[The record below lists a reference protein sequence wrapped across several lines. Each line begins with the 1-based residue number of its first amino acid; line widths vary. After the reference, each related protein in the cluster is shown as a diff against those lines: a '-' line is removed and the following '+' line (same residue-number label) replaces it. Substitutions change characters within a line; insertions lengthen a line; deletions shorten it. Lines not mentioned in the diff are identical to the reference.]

1 MTDDSPIKK
10 KKAKRD
16 KQTSLL
22 AYKNNPAQLNQVLS
36 SLYVGKRVLLTAAS
50 LYGCCVP
57 ASEEEMLF
65 QYHIGAVNSD
75 NRTATI
81 EYNNKCIKDGNHMFQ
96 SYPDQQDS
104 TIPNYD
110 LSTFAEDHKC
120 FLKHLGHGQK
130 IINNAKEAREKEE
143 KAAASQTL
151 SDISD
156 LKAKKVEQEISFYDI
171 IVDEFE
177 PTGEMQD
184 HVVLKGP
191 HAGKVI
197 KKQKWS

>member
-1 MTDDSPIKK
+1 MTDNSPVKK

-50 LYGCCVP
+50 LYGRHIP
-57 ASEEEMLF
+57 AGKEEMLF
-65 QYHIGAVNSD
+65 QYHIGAVNS
-75 NRTATI
+75 NNKTATI
-81 EYNNKCIKDGNHMFQ
+81 EYNDKCIKDGNHVFQ

-104 TIPNYD
+104 TIPNYN
-110 LSTFAEDHKC
+110 LSTFAEDHKR

-130 IINNAKEAREKEE
+130 IINDAKEAREKEE

-156 LKAKKVEQEISFYDI
+156 LKAKVKQDISFYSI

-177 PTGEMQD
+177 PGGEMQD
-184 HVVLKGP
+184 YVVLEGP
-191 HAGKVI
+191 HAGKVF